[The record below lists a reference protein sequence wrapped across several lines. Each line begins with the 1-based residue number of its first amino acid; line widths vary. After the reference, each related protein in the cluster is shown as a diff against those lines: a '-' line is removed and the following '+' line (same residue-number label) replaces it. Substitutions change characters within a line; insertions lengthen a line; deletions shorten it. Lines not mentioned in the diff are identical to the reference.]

1 MALQA
6 KRPSSRQNQLL
17 PEDHGSIVVM
27 IFASES
33 VFPHVNASLN
43 ALAMVLLLVGYGL
56 IKRGHE
62 GAHRR
67 TMVACF
73 GVSVLFLACYLYY
86 HIVVKAG
93 ASTKFPDY
101 PPTLVRYSYYLMLLS
116 HILLAALVPFLAL
129 WTIYLGY
136 RDQRTRHR
144 RLARWT
150 FPIWLYV
157 SVTGVLVYLLL
168 YQVYPPR

>member
-1 MALQA
+1 MTLPP
-6 KRPSSRQNQLL
+6 KRQGSRQSRLL
-17 PEDHGSIVVM
+17 PEDHDPIAIM
-27 IFASES
+27 ILASES
-33 VFPHVNASLN
+33 VLPHVNASLN
-43 ALAMVLLLVGYGL
+43 ALAMVLLLVGYGF

-73 GVSVLFLACYLYY
+73 GVSVIFLACYLYY
-86 HIVVKAG
+86 HVVVKAG
-93 ASTKFPDY
+93 ASTRFPEY
-101 PPTLVRYSYYLMLLS
+101 PPILVRYSYYLMLLS

-136 RDQRTRHR
+136 RNQRARHR

-150 FPIWLYV
+150 FPVWLYV

-168 YQVYPPR
+168 YQVYPPH